1 MSIKVTTWEEE
12 AGSMAAEDVLPS
24 AKRRKYS
31 KNKKKNWRKFT
42 NVKDVDEFLDE
53 TRREERTG

>member
-1 MSIKVTTWEEE
+1 MG
-12 AGSMAAEDVLPS
+12 AGGDTAPN